1 MRILLVDDDP
11 SLVALLMQ
19 NLGEHHYAIDTVV
32 DGETAWDYVSSF
44 TYDLIVLDVML
55 PRLDGISLCR
65 QLRNHGH
72 QMPILLLTAQDT
84 PIDKI
89 KGLDAGADDYVVKP
103 CDLEELT
110 ARIRA
115 LLRRGREVHPPVL
128 QWGDLHLDP
137 QMSEVRYAH
146 RPLHLTP
153 KEYALLEL
161 FLRNPNRIF
170 RLEVILDKVWSAD
183 ELPGVET
190 VRTHIKGLR
199 RKLKTAGA
207 PSGIIETVYGLGYR
221 SPSPP
226 PPQSSPSELAPPA
239 DWGEDERSHKA
250 EMLAAIAQT
259 WAQYKDQMME
269 RLAVLEAAAQAWA
282 TGLLDRDQRQQA
294 QQAAHSLAGTLGTF
308 GFGDGSQLA
317 RKLET
322 ALRQSEKRL
331 IAAPLGFGEQVA
343 ALRQQMQGPPNLNDD
358 LTDSSPSP
366 LLLLIDD
373 DVQFAQALETAVTRH
388 QLQLAIAPTL
398 AQAQAQIQSE
408 CPDVVLLTLA
418 SNDAAALPRSGS
430 LALLDQLVDHMPSV
444 PVLVITA
451 RDQWQERLEVVRR
464 GGWLCLES
472 PLTPEQAITAI
483 TKVLTPPT
491 TGAKVMIVDDDP
503 LLLQALPLM
512 LRPWGFECITL
523 ADPQQFWPVLT
534 EVEPALLVLDVDM
547 PEINGL
553 ELCQLLRRDAQWCHL
568 PVLFLT
574 AYRDTQTQD
583 QVFTSGADDYL
594 TKPVVPAELATR
606 MLNRL
611 ERVKLIREQTV

>member
-19 NLGEHHYAIDTVV
+19 NLGEHHYAIDTVA
-32 DGETAWDYVSSF
+32 DGETAWDYASTF
-44 TYDLIVLDVML
+44 AYDLIVLDVML
-55 PRLDGISLCR
+55 PRLDGISLCH
-65 QLRNHGH
+65 QLRDHGH
-72 QMPILLLTAQDT
+72 QMPILLLTAQGT
-84 PIDKI
+84 HTDKI
-89 KGLDAGADDYVVKP
+89 TGLDAGADDYVVKP

-115 LLRRGREVHPPVL
+115 LLRRGREAHPPVL
-128 QWGDLHLDP
+128 QWEDLRLNP

-146 RPLHLTP
+146 RPLQLTP

-161 FLRNPNRIF
+161 LLRNPNRIF
-170 RLEVILDKVWSAD
+170 SLEVILDKVWSAD

-226 PPQSSPSELAPPA
+226 PAQLSSSEMAPPA
-239 DWGEDERSHKA
+239 NLGEAEHSHKA

-259 WAQYKDQMME
+259 WAQYKGQMME
-269 RLAVLEAAAQAWA
+269 RLAVLEAAAQAWVA
-282 TGLLDRDQRQQA
+282 GPLDPDQRQQA
-294 QQAAHSLAGTLGTF
+294 QHAAHSLAGTLGTF
-308 GFGDGSQLA
+308 GFGSGSQLA
-317 RKLET
+317 RELEA
-322 ALRQSEKRL
+322 ALRQSENSST
-331 IAAPLGFGEQVA
+331 AAPPAFGKQVA
-343 ALRQQMQGPPNLNDD
+343 ALRQQMQGPPNLDDD
-358 LTDSSPSP
+358 LTGSSPLP
-366 LLLLIDD
+366 LLLIIND
-373 DVQFAQALETAVTRH
+373 DVQFAQALKIEATRH
-388 QLQLAIAPTL
+388 QLRLAIAPTL

-408 CPDVVLLTLA
+408 RPDVVLLTLA
-418 SNDAAALPRSGS
+418 ANDDAALPRSGS
-430 LALLDQLVDHMPSV
+430 LALLDQLVDHMPTV
-444 PVLVITA
+444 PVLVITD

-472 PLTPEQAITAI
+472 PLTVEQAISAI
-483 TKVLTPPT
+483 TRVLAPPT

-503 LLLQALPLM
+503 QILQALPLM

-574 AYRDTQTQD
+574 AYRDAQTQD

-611 ERVKLIREQTV
+611 ERVKLIKEQSV